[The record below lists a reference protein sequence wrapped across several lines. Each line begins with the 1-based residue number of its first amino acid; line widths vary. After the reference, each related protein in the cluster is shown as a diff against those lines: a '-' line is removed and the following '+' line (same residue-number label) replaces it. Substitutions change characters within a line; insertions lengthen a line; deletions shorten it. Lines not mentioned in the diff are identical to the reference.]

1 MPLKILTQEKI
12 LQTSSANSE
21 HKHSKIERFLMLNEQ
36 IISYLITQSSKPKRL
51 HRCQLSITSVTCIS
65 YLVL

>member
-1 MPLKILTQEKI
+1 MPLKIFTQEKI

-21 HKHSKIERFLMLNEQ
+21 HKHSKMKRFWMLNER

-51 HRCQLSITSVTCIS
+51 
-65 YLVL
+65 VLLR